1 MSKIFLIFAIRNKN
15 KTTMENTTNKKHFFI
30 DRKVR
35 AIKDSNKASYL
46 INIDDICRK
55 MKWDNTT
62 REYLLSQPQ
71 NEDGWMDYDA
81 IHNILDTYDKDKY
94 YEYNEWAYS
103 KIVNRRGMIGWTIDI
118 IRVFP
123 LLLIL
128 LAIGIGFVLWILIE
142 IGMVIAGATT
152 IFGIIK
158 GAIALII

>member
-1 MSKIFLIFAIRNKN
+1 
-15 KTTMENTTNKKHFFI
+15 MENTTNKKIFFI

-35 AIKDSNKASYL
+35 AINDSNKAFYL

-55 MKWDNTT
+55 MEWDDKT

-71 NEDGWMDYDA
+71 NEDGYMDYDA

-94 YEYNEWAYS
+94 YKYNEWAYN

-128 LAIGIGFVLWILIE
+128 LAIGIGFVVYVLVE

-158 GAIALII
+158 FLLL

>member
-1 MSKIFLIFAIRNKN
+1 
-15 KTTMENTTNKKHFFI
+15 MENTTNKKHLFI

-35 AIKDSNKASYL
+35 AIKDYSKASYL

-118 IRVFP
+118 IRVLP

-128 LAIGIGFVLWILIE
+128 LAIGVGFVVWILIE

-158 GAIALII
+158 GAIALIL

>member
-1 MSKIFLIFAIRNKN
+1 
-15 KTTMENTTNKKHFFI
+15 MENTTNKKTFFI

-35 AIKDSNKASYL
+35 AIKVSSVASYL

-55 MKWDNTT
+55 MKWDDTT

-94 YEYNEWAYS
+94 YQYNEWAYN
-103 KIVNRRGMIGWTIDI
+103 KIINRRGVIGWTIDI
-118 IRVFP
+118 IKVFP
-123 LLLIL
+123 LLVIL
-128 LAIGIGFVLWILIE
+128 LAIGIGFVVYVLVE

-158 GAIALII
+158 GAIALIL

>member
-1 MSKIFLIFAIRNKN
+1 MKK
-15 KTTMENTTNKKHFFI
+15 TTNKKTLFI

-35 AIKDSNKASYL
+35 AIKDTNKASYL

-55 MKWDNTT
+55 MKWDDTT

-71 NEDGWMDYDA
+71 NEDGYMDYDA
-81 IHNILDTYDKDKY
+81 IHNILYTYDKDKY

-103 KIVNRRGMIGWTIDI
+103 KIVNRRGVIRWTIDI
-118 IRVFP
+118 LSVFP

-128 LAIGIGFVLWILIE
+128 LAIGIGYIVYVLVE

-152 IFGIIK
+152 IFGILK
-158 GAIALII
+158 GAIALIL